1 MARSSSSAS
10 SPPADADA
18 DGAEE
23 DGGDGG
29 DGAAGGGGGGGRA
42 PGVPVVEWRDAV
54 ATLGVS
60 RFLSRWLHGEV
71 LLLLLL
77 FYPFIF
83 NSFFRPASGLF
94 TIVVNIIYA

>member
-10 SPPADADA
+10 SPPADA

-29 DGAAGGGGGGGRA
+29 DGAAGGGGGGGGRA

-71 LLLLLL
+71 LL
-77 FYPFIF
+77 
-83 NSFFRPASGLF
+83 S
-94 TIVVNIIYA
+94 